1 MSIWRSHPRVSDPVG
16 LRWASE
22 LHVAE
27 WAASEWLMTLP
38 DPALPQGVEER
49 WVGAP
54 GMQDFAFTGRG

>member
-1 MSIWRSHPRVSDPVG
+1 
-16 LRWASE
+16 
-22 LHVAE
+22 
-27 WAASEWLMTLP
+27 MTLP